1 MIATATGDA
10 RPRVAVV
17 FGGRSPE
24 HAISCLTATQVV
36 AAIDQR
42 RFRVLPVGIT
52 REGHWVTADSA
63 QAMARP
69 SSDGLL
75 EVVAGEGMSES
86 PPGQPPARLSEV
98 EVVLPLLHG
107 SYGEDGTVQGLLELA
122 DVRYVG
128 SGVLASAA
136 AMHKHVMKTLLA
148 AAGIPVC
155 RWVTFTRHD
164 WENDRPRVASE
175 VGALGWPVFVKPSR
189 AGSSFGISKV
199 DMAGDLPAAVE
210 HAATFDP
217 VLVVE
222 EMVEGRELECGVL
235 QSVDAAPPE
244 VSVVGE
250 VIVGGEHAFYDFAA
264 KYLDE
269 DALELVIPARL
280 GGETASQVQHLAAAA
295 FDALGCEG
303 LARVDFFLC
312 PDGRVLLNE
321 VNTMPGFTA
330 SSMFPRV
337 WAASGLDYPALVER
351 LITTALNRPLGLR

>member
-1 MIATATGDA
+1 MIAPGTADA
-10 RPRVAVV
+10 RPRVGVV

-24 HAISCLTATQVV
+24 HGISCLTATEVV
-36 AAIDQR
+36 AAIDVS
-42 RFRVLPVGIT
+42 RFEVIAVGIT
-52 REGHWVTADSA
+52 RSGHWVTGGTAD
-63 QAMARP
+63 AMVRP
-69 SSDGLL
+69 DAHGLL
-75 EVVAGEGMSES
+75 EVVAAEGMSDS
-86 PPGQPPARLSEV
+86 PPGQPPPEMSQV
-98 EVVLPLLHG
+98 DVVLPLLHG

-136 AMHKHVMKTLLA
+136 AMHKDVMKTLLA

-155 RWVTFTRHD
+155 RWTTFTVHEWRS
-164 WENDRPRVASE
+164 DRPRLSEAVA
-175 VGALGWPVFVKPSR
+175 ALGWPVFVKPAR

-199 DMAGDLPAAVE
+199 DTPTDLADAVE
-210 HAATFDP
+210 HAAAIDP

-222 EMVEGRELECGVL
+222 EMVDGRELECGVL
-235 QSVDAAPPE
+235 QSVDAGPPD
-244 VSVVGE
+244 VSAVGE
-250 VIVGGEHAFYDFAA
+250 VIVGGDHAFYDFTA

-269 DALELVIPARL
+269 DALELVIPAAVE
-280 GGETASQVQHLAAAA
+280 GGTVDRVRDLAAAA

-321 VNTMPGFTA
+321 VNTMPGFTP

-337 WAASGLDYPALVER
+337 WAASGLDYPSLVKR